1 MEQIDDD
8 AMLEI
13 RIMLEFVF
21 RITGRHLAFSR
32 RGQRGRSKR
41 IPWQKLHGRRWI
53 YTAANRYGRPIKST
67 LSLSLSLEMGEKR
80 ASVSKLFMRVY
91 DQLRARIDWWKNGGE
106 SNRSVHRVRPP
117 THQSVH
123 HPLYPRPR
131 RWSIRLPG
139 QFPPIIRSPPSC
151 FATMYTGKFI
161 VCPANG
167 RSTRKRGG
175 LSLGRFQLR
184 INESTPLVNSGQPES
199 LLIIAPSGNFVTER
213 MV

>member
-1 MEQIDDD
+1 MIPCSKS
-8 AMLEI
+8 AV
-13 RIMLEFVF
+13 FVF
-21 RITGRHLAFSR
+21 PLSHHGPSLTIFTQGPSVAGRNGSR
-32 RGQRGRSKR
+32 RDPLTEITRAQVD
-41 IPWQKLHGRRWI
+41 I
-53 YTAANRYGRPIKST
+53 YGRPIKST
-67 LSLSLSLEMGEKR
+67 LSLSLSLEMVEKR
-80 ASVSKLFMRVY
+80 AGASVSKLFMRVY

-151 FATMYTGKFI
+151 LATMYTGKFI

-167 RSTRKRGG
+167 RSTR
-175 LSLGRFQLR
+175 
-184 INESTPLVNSGQPES
+184 
-199 LLIIAPSGNFVTER
+199 ER
-213 MV
+213 EFGS

>member
-1 MEQIDDD
+1 
-8 AMLEI
+8 MLEI
-13 RIMLEFVF
+13 SRI
-21 RITGRHLAFSR
+21 RISIIASR
-32 RGQRGRSKR
+32 AVTYHFHAGAQRGRSKR
-41 IPWQKLHGRRWI
+41 IPARSPDRN
-53 YTAANRYGRPIKST
+53 YTGAGGYIRPPDKVNS
-67 LSLSLSLEMGEKR
+67 LSLSLSLEMVEKR
-80 ASVSKLFMRVY
+80 AGASVSKLFMRVY

-167 RSTRKRGG
+167 RSTR
-175 LSLGRFQLR
+175 
-184 INESTPLVNSGQPES
+184 
-199 LLIIAPSGNFVTER
+199 ER
-213 MV
+213 EFGS

>member
-1 MEQIDDD
+1 MR
-8 AMLEI
+8 I
-13 RIMLEFVF
+13 RIRKNIKILQCINFDRGRKNF
-21 RITGRHLAFSR
+21 KSTRSWRYHARNQPYSYFHYRITGRHLPFSR
-32 RGQRGRSKR
+32 RGPAWQVETDPGA

-67 LSLSLSLEMGEKR
+67 LSLSLSLEMVEKR
-80 ASVSKLFMRVY
+80 AGASVSKLFMRVY

-167 RSTRKRGG
+167 RSTR
-175 LSLGRFQLR
+175 
-184 INESTPLVNSGQPES
+184 
-199 LLIIAPSGNFVTER
+199 ER
-213 MV
+213 EFGS